1 MEKIRASELRINN
14 IVEADGIIQRVYRI
28 WQNGAELVEQEDGD
42 DDLDYHENDIYPVK
56 LTEEYLLKFG
66 FEITKQTKEDNNIW
80 TFIGSECKFELEQ
93 IIDFHL
99 YDNMC
104 FGTQINYV
112 HQLQNLYFALTNEE
126 LLLSLPQ

>member
-42 DDLDYHENDIYPVK
+42 DDLDYHENDIHPIP
-56 LTEEYLLKFG
+56 LTEEWLLKFG
-66 FEITKQTKEDNNIW
+66 FTKEVLGWKHWNLDLYLYLDNGCFESEQLPM
-80 TFIGSECKFELEQ
+80 FIYLK
-93 IIDFHL
+93 
-99 YDNMC
+99 
-104 FGTQINYV
+104 YV

-126 LLLSLPQ
+126 LCIK